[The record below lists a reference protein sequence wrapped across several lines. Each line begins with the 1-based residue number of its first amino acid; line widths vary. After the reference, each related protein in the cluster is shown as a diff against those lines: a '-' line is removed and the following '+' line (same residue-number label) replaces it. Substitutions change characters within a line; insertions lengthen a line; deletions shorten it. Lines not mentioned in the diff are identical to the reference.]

1 MKTAQIWLM
10 LAGLWKVLGYH
21 EFWETLISDLVTSGQ
36 GVPEL
41 FGGLGQGPVVW
52 VQDAQVPVIVLVL
65 HTPPSVPT
73 LRGERLGGTWHKLW
87 KSAR

>member
-21 EFWETLISDLVTSGQ
+21 GFWETLISDLVSSGQ
-36 GVPEL
+36 GVPKL
-41 FGGLGQGPVVW
+41 FGGLGQGQVMW
-52 VQDAQVPVIVLVL
+52 VQDAQVPVIVLVP
-65 HTPPSVPT
+65 HTPPSGPR
-73 LRGERLGGTWHKLW
+73 LWGERLRGTWHKLW